1 VAGLAE
7 VHRLL
12 SAYGLGG
19 AILLDLGEVRGFDY
33 YSGVS
38 FEGYVDGFGAELVG
52 GGRYDQM
59 LGRFGTPCPA
69 TGFAFDVNRLL
80 LALAGQ
86 GLEPR
91 VTGPEFFVIDF
102 TEDKGTALALCR
114 RLRELG
120 LAVARD
126 IMSRP
131 LEESIAYAR
140 DIRAARAVVIDHA
153 GLARG
158 DVRLI
163 DPAGGQ
169 EVTWPLAALMAAPSR
184 ALEPAPGGALA

>member
-1 VAGLAE
+1 VN
-7 VHRLL
+7 
-12 SAYGLGG
+12 
-19 AILLDLGEVRGFDY
+19 
-33 YSGVS
+33 

-80 LALAGQ
+80 LALASQ

-91 VTGPEFFVIDF
+91 VIGPEFFVIDF

-131 LEESIAYAR
+131 IEESLAYAR

-158 DVRLI
+158 EVRVI

-169 EVTWPLAALMAAPSR
+169 ELSCPVAVLMAAPGR
-184 ALEPAPGGALA
+184 VLEPAPGGALA

>member
-1 VAGLAE
+1 ERALVWFA
-7 VHRLL
+7 VVQRFPT
-12 SAYGLGG
+12 AYGLGG
-19 AILLDLGEVRGFDY
+19 SILLDLGEVRGFDY
-33 YSGVS
+33 YSGVN

-80 LALAGQ
+80 LALAAQ
-86 GLEPR
+86 GLEPP
-91 VTGPEFFVIDF
+91 VIGPEFFVIDF
-102 TEDKGTALALCR
+102 TEGKGPAVALCR

-126 IMSRP
+126 IMRRP
-131 LEESIAYAR
+131 LEESLAYAR
-140 DIRAARAVVIDHA
+140 DIRAARAVVIDDA

-158 DVRLI
+158 EVRII

-169 EVTWPLAALMAAPSR
+169 EAICVLATLMA
-184 ALEPAPGGALA
+184 